1 MKGMGIQFLS
11 KGMCGSHFSMTWANV
26 VKTQTVEVNTVL
38 NKEVSVATPLC
49 FSTAAKKKKKKAPEH
64 DKEVFLFRKQF

>member
-1 MKGMGIQFLS
+1 MKGTGIQFLS

-26 VKTQTVEVNTVL
+26 FKTQTVEVNIIL
-38 NKEVSVATPLC
+38 SKEVCVATPCC
-49 FSTAAKKKKKKAPEH
+49 FSTAAKKKKKNATEH